1 MSSSQ
6 TPPQGGAGSND
17 PSMEDILASIR
28 RILSEEEPPAA
39 AEPVH
44 AATPAAAEPAAPP
57 DRSDDVLV
65 LDSSMLV
72 PAEEEEPEAEQPPPA
87 PVADPPLAVLAAEV
101 SPPEGPVDSA
111 EGLLGP
117 AAAAAA
123 SHSVGALV
131 RTLATERTLQVHR
144 GGPTIED
151 IVREEMRPLLK
162 QWLDANLPDLV
173 ERLVRAEIERVVHRA
188 VP

>member
-1 MSSSQ
+1 
-6 TPPQGGAGSND
+6 
-17 PSMEDILASIR
+17 
-28 RILSEEEPPAA
+28 
-39 AEPVH
+39 
-44 AATPAAAEPAAPP
+44 
-57 DRSDDVLV
+57 
-65 LDSSMLV
+65 MLV
-72 PAEEEEPEAEQPPPA
+72 PEEEQEPEAVQPPPD

-101 SPPEGPVDSA
+101 LPPEGPLDPA